1 MQRTF
6 SWAKYAVF
14 SALILATACGEPS
27 ENQPSAP
34 EDVAAETETTVP
46 DPAKSFMPSILGMLD
61 QEMTAVVRDG
71 KVANLSY
78 VLIKDGQR
86 VASGFHG
93 TRTLDAADPVDDRT
107 IYRIYSMT
115 KPVTAVGLL
124 MLYEEGK
131 FSLDD
136 PITKFLPEMSKLA
149 VFDGLSAGGIRTRP
163 ANHVPTMRELLLHTA
178 GFGYGDGRQDYV
190 SQQFLARQINN
201 ATSSDDLVIRV
212 ASIPL
217 KYQPGEA
224 WSYSIASDLQGVII
238 ERISGQSLDQ
248 YLQERIFAPLGMAD
262 TGFTVD
268 EADSSRLAVLTGWT
282 PETGMQLVPGP
293 IQTLRA
299 SDIPYYSGGH
309 GLVSTIADYERFA
322 AMLLNGGALGDV
334 TLLKPETVSMM
345 VTNGLSFVDPAT
357 GLPLYRPGR
366 GVGFGFGVGVIDD
379 TIASGV
385 GAPEGSFFWDGAT
398 GTWFWVD
405 PRHDL
410 IFIGMLQNMSSS
422 PITMRRSAMQR
433 VYHALITDYF
443 PTSK

>member
-1 MQRTF
+1 MLQRLA
-6 SWAKYAVF
+6 WAKSAAF
-14 SALILATACGEPS
+14 SVLILAAACG
-27 ENQPSAP
+27 QPAGNLADTP
-34 EDVAAETETTVP
+34 EIVETEAAAP
-46 DPAKSFMPSILGMLD
+46 DPAKSFTPSILVMLD
-61 QEMTAVVRDG
+61 EEMAAVVREN
-71 KVANLSY
+71 KVASLSY

-93 TRTLDAADPVDDRT
+93 TRTLDTADPVDDRT

-136 PITKFLPEMSKLA
+136 PITKFLPEMSKLE
-149 VFDGLSAGGIRTRP
+149 VFDGLSAGSIRTRP
-163 ANHVPTMRELLLHTA
+163 VNHVPTMRELLLHTA
-178 GFGYGDGRQDYV
+178 GFGYGDGRPDYV
-190 SQQFLARQINN
+190 SQQFMARQIDS
-201 ATSSDDLVIRV
+201 AASSDELVEKV
-212 ASIPL
+212 ARILL

-238 ERISGQSLDQ
+238 ERITGQSLQQ
-248 YLQERIFAPLGMAD
+248 YLEERIFAPLDMAD

-268 EADSSRLAVLTGWT
+268 EGDSSRLAILTSWT
-282 PETGMQLVPGP
+282 PEAGMQPLPGP

-299 SDIPYYSGGH
+299 AEVARYSGGH

-322 AMLLNGGALGDV
+322 AMLLNGGSLGDV
-334 TLLKPETVSMM
+334 RLLKPETVSMM
-345 VTNGLSFVDPAT
+345 VTNGLAFLDANT
-357 GLPLYRPGR
+357 GLPLYRPSAGI
-366 GVGFGFGVGVIDD
+366 GYGFGVGVVDD
-379 TIASGV
+379 TIASGL

-422 PITMRRSAMQR
+422 PILMRRAAMQR

-443 PTSK
+443 PTPH

>member
-1 MQRTF
+1 MQRTL

-14 SALILATACGEPS
+14 SALILVTACGQSNET
-27 ENQPSAP
+27 QLSAP
-34 EDVAAETETTVP
+34 EEATAETETPAP
-46 DPAKSFMPSILGMLD
+46 DPAKSFTPSILAMLD
-61 QEMTAVVRDG
+61 QEMAAVVRDR
-71 KVANLSY
+71 KVSSMSY

-163 ANHVPTMRELLLHTA
+163 VNHVPTMRELLLHTA

-190 SQQFLARQINN
+190 SQQFLTRQIDS
-201 ATSSDDLVIRV
+201 AASSDELVEKV

-238 ERISGQSLDQ
+238 ERIAGQSLEQ
-248 YLQERIFAPLGMAD
+248 YLDERIFVPLGMAD
-262 TGFTVD
+262 TGFTV
-268 EADSSRLAVLTGWT
+268 EEVDSSRLAILTGWT
-282 PETGMQLVPGP
+282 AEAGMQPLPGP
-293 IQTLRA
+293 AQTLRPA
-299 SDIPYYSGGH
+299 EVARYSGGH

-322 AMLLNGGALGDV
+322 AMLLNGGSLGDV
-334 TLLKPETVSMM
+334 RLLKPETVSMM
-345 VTNGLSFVDPAT
+345 VTNGLAFVDPAT
-357 GLPLYRPGR
+357 GLPLHRPGR

-379 TIASGV
+379 TIASGL
-385 GAPEGSFFWDGAT
+385 GAPEGSFYWDGAA

-410 IFIGMLQNMSSS
+410 MFIGMLQNLSSS